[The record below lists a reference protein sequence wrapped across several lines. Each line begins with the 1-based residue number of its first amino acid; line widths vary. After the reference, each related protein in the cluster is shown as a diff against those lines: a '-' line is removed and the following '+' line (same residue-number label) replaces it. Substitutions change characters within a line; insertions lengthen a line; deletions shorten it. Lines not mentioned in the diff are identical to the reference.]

1 MTSDRTISRTGM
13 VAARAIALTL
23 AVILLAGGC
32 AVRTAR
38 ETRKAETLAFV
49 AGSVTAPGGTTGTY
63 VLLYAIGKDGKV
75 LIDGITELSDLTSTW
90 TFACEAGDQFVVG
103 AFTDLNSNGIRDTG
117 EPAGYLGADTP
128 LAMSARSQM
137 RGLAISLDRT
147 TETRPRYPL
156 DTRGEASGRLATLR
170 FSMGDV
176 VTLDDPRFD
185 SKKASTGLWTPL
197 EALRS
202 TGAGIFFL
210 QPYDPKRIP
219 VLFVHGIGGVPKDF
233 SAMIERLDKARFQP
247 WAFYYPSGLRL
258 ETPAAALTNNL
269 PRLRENLGFKTLY
282 VVAHSMG
289 GLVALRAILDLD
301 ANPRHRDMVG
311 LFVSA
316 ATPYGG
322 HSAVKWG
329 LRITPEPIPSWL
341 DLEPGSAFLKTL
353 ERPLPL
359 RIPFYLLF
367 SFRRGNNLL
376 LPMSS
381 DSVVPV
387 ESQLPLWAQRDAVRT
402 WGFDCEHMG
411 ILTEDAPLAT
421 FRSILSRVTAG
432 QR

>member
-1 MTSDRTISRTGM
+1 MTSNRTVSRMGA
-13 VAARAIALTL
+13 VEARAIALTL
-23 AVILLAGGC
+23 AVALLAAGC
-32 AVRTAR
+32 AFRTAR
-38 ETRKAETLAFV
+38 EARKAETLAFV
-49 AGSVTAPGGTTGTY
+49 GGIVTVAGGTADTY
-63 VLLYAIGKDGKV
+63 VLLYAIGRDGKI
-75 LIDGITELSDLTSTW
+75 LIDGIAELSELTSTW
-90 TFACEAGDQFVVG
+90 SFVFEDGDQFVVG
-103 AFTDLNSNGIRDTG
+103 AFKDANANGVRDAG

-128 LAMSARSQM
+128 LSMSARSQM
-137 RGLAISLDRT
+137 RGLAIGLDRA
-147 TETRPRYPL
+147 TETRPRFPL
-156 DTRGEASGRLATLR
+156 DIRGEASGKLATIR

-176 VTLDDPRFD
+176 VKLDDPRFD
-185 SKKASTGLWTPL
+185 SKKASTGMWTPL

-202 TGAGIFFL
+202 TGAGVFFL

-219 VLFVHGIGGVPKDF
+219 VLFLHGIGGAPKDF
-233 SAMIERLDKARFQP
+233 SVMIERLDKARFQP
-247 WAFYYPSGLRL
+247 WVFYYPSGFRL
-258 ETPAAALTNNL
+258 ETPATALTNNL
-269 PRLRENLGFKTLY
+269 PRLRDKLGFKTLY

-316 ATPYGG
+316 ATPYSG

-329 LRITPEPIPSWL
+329 LRLTPEPVPSWL

-353 ERPLPL
+353 ERPLPT
-359 RIPFYLLF
+359 RVPFYLLF

-387 ESQLPLWAQRDAVRT
+387 ESQLPLWAQHDAIRT

-421 FRSILSRVTAG
+421 FLDILNRVTAG

>member
-1 MTSDRTISRTGM
+1 
-13 VAARAIALTL
+13 VARVVALTL
-23 AVILLAGGC
+23 AVAFLVGGC
-32 AVRTAR
+32 AFRTAR
-38 ETRKAETLAFV
+38 EVKRAGTVAFV
-49 AGSVTAPGGTTGTY
+49 GGSVTAADGTAGTY
-63 VLLYAIGKDGKV
+63 VLLYAIGKDDKV
-75 LIDGITELSDLTSTW
+75 LIDGISELSELTSTW
-90 TFACEAGDQFVVG
+90 SFMCEEGDRFVVG
-103 AFTDLNSNGIRDTG
+103 AFKDLNANGIRDAG
-117 EPAGYLGADTP
+117 EAAGYLGADTP
-128 LAMSARSQM
+128 LAMSARSLM
-137 RGLAISLDRT
+137 RGLAITLDGAT
-147 TETRPRYPL
+147 QTHPRYPL

-170 FSMGDV
+170 FSLGDV
-176 VTLDDPRFD
+176 VKLDDPRFE
-185 SKKASTGLWTPL
+185 SKNASAGLWTPL

-202 TGAGIFFL
+202 TGAGVFFL

-219 VLFVHGIGGVPKDF
+219 VLFVHGIGGAPGDF
-233 SAMIERLDKARFQP
+233 SVLIERLDKARFQP
-247 WAFYYPSGLRL
+247 WVFYYPSGFRL
-258 ETPAAALTNNL
+258 ETPATALTNNL
-269 PRLRENLGFKTLY
+269 PRLREKLGFKTLY

-289 GLVALRAILDLD
+289 GLVSLRAILDLD
-301 ANPRHRDMVG
+301 ANPRHRDMIG

-316 ATPYGG
+316 AAPYAG

-329 LRITPEPIPSWL
+329 LKLTPEPVPSWL

-353 ERPLPL
+353 ERPLPA

-387 ESQLPLWAQRDAVRT
+387 EGQLPLWAQRDAVRT

-421 FRSILSRVTAG
+421 FLNILNRVAAG

>member
-1 MTSDRTISRTGM
+1 MT
-13 VAARAIALTL
+13 VAVA
-23 AVILLAGGC
+23 LLAGGC
-32 AVRTAR
+32 AFRTAR
-38 ETRKAETLAFV
+38 EVKRAGSVAFV
-49 AGSVTAPGGTTGTY
+49 AGSVTAADGTAGTY
-63 VLLYAIGKDGKV
+63 VLLYAIGKDDKV
-75 LIDGITELSDLTSTW
+75 LIDGISELSELTSIW
-90 TFACEAGDQFVVG
+90 SFMCEEADQYVVG
-103 AFTDLNSNGIRDTG
+103 AFKDLNANGSRDAG
-117 EPAGYLGADTP
+117 EPAGYLGLDAPMKLT
-128 LAMSARSQM
+128 ARTQI
-137 RGLAISLDRT
+137 RGLAITLDRA

-176 VTLDDPRFD
+176 VKLDDPRFD
-185 SKKASTGLWTPL
+185 PKKASTGMWTPL

-202 TGAGIFFL
+202 SGAGVFFL

-219 VLFVHGIGGVPKDF
+219 VLFVHGIGGAPKDF
-233 SAMIERLDKARFQP
+233 AVMIERLDKTRFQP
-247 WAFYYPSGLRL
+247 WVFYYPSGFRL

-269 PRLRENLGFKTLY
+269 PRLREKLGFRTLY

-289 GLVALRAILDLD
+289 GLVSLRAILDLD
-301 ANPRHRDMVG
+301 ANPRHRDMIG
-311 LFVSA
+311 LYVSA
-316 ATPYGG
+316 AAPYAG

-329 LRITPEPIPSWL
+329 LRLAPEPVPSWL

-353 ERPLPL
+353 ERPLPA

-387 ESQLPLWAQRDAVRT
+387 ESQLPMWAQRDAVRS

-411 ILTEDAPLAT
+411 ILTEDAPVTT
-421 FRSILSRVTAG
+421 FLDILSRTSAG
-432 QR
+432 RR

>member
-1 MTSDRTISRTGM
+1 M
-13 VAARAIALTL
+13 TL
-23 AVILLAGGC
+23 AVALLAGGC
-32 AVRTAR
+32 AFRTAR
-38 ETRKAETLAFV
+38 EVKRAGTVAFV
-49 AGSVTAPGGTTGTY
+49 AGSVTAADGTAGTY
-63 VLLYAIGKDGKV
+63 VLLYATGKDNKV
-75 LIDGITELSDLTSTW
+75 LVDGISELSELTSTW
-90 TFACEAGDQFVVG
+90 SFMCEEGDQYVVG
-103 AFTDLNSNGIRDTG
+103 AFKDLNANGSRDAG
-117 EPAGYLGADTP
+117 EPAGYLGVDAPMT
-128 LAMSARSQM
+128 LTARTQI
-137 RGLAISLDRT
+137 RGLAITLDRA

-176 VTLDDPRFD
+176 VKLDDPRFD
-185 SKKASTGLWTPL
+185 PKKASTGLWTPL

-202 TGAGIFFL
+202 SGAGVFFL

-219 VLFVHGIGGVPKDF
+219 VLFVHGIGGAPKDF
-233 SAMIERLDKARFQP
+233 AVMIERLDTARFQP
-247 WAFYYPSGLRL
+247 WVFYYPSGFRL

-269 PRLRENLGFKTLY
+269 PRLREKLGFKTLY

-289 GLVALRAILDLD
+289 GLVSRRAILDLD
-301 ANPRHRDMVG
+301 ADPRHRDMVG

-316 ATPYGG
+316 AAPYAG

-329 LRITPEPIPSWL
+329 LRLAPEPVPSWL

-353 ERPLPL
+353 ERPLSA

-387 ESQLPLWAQRDAVRT
+387 ESQLPMWAQRDAIRS

-411 ILTEDAPLAT
+411 ILTEDAPVTT
-421 FRSILSRVTAG
+421 FLDILSRTAAG
-432 QR
+432 RR

>member
-1 MTSDRTISRTGM
+1 V

-23 AVILLAGGC
+23 AAALLAGGC
-32 AVRTAR
+32 ALRTAR
-38 ETRKAETLAFV
+38 ETRRAESLAFI
-49 AGSVTAPGGTTGTY
+49 AGSVNAPGGTADTY

-75 LIDGITELSDLTSTW
+75 LIDGIAELSELTSTW
-90 TFACEAGDQFVVG
+90 TFTCEEGDQFVVG
-103 AFTDLNSNGIRDTG
+103 TFKDLNANGIRDAG
-117 EPAGYLGADTP
+117 EPAGYLGADGP
-128 LAMSARSQM
+128 LALSARSQI
-137 RGLAISLDRT
+137 RGLAITLDRA

-185 SKKASTGLWTPL
+185 AKKASAGMWTPL

-202 TGAGIFFL
+202 SGAGVFFL

-233 SAMIERLDKARFQP
+233 SVMIGRLDKSRFQP
-247 WAFYYPSGLRL
+247 WVFYYPSGFRL

-269 PRLRENLGFKTLY
+269 PRLREKLGFKTLY
-282 VVAHSMG
+282 IVAHSMG

-301 ANPRHRDMVG
+301 ANPRHRDLVG

-316 ATPYGG
+316 AAPYAG

-329 LRITPEPIPSWL
+329 LRLTPEPVPSWL
-341 DLEPGSAFLKTL
+341 DLEPGSPFLKTL
-353 ERPLPL
+353 ERPLPA

-421 FRSILSRVTAG
+421 FLSILNRVASG
-432 QR
+432 RR

>member
-1 MTSDRTISRTGM
+1 MRTPSRTG
-13 VAARAIALTL
+13 AAVSLAVALTL
-23 AVILLAGGC
+23 GVGLLAGGC
-32 AVRTAR
+32 AFRTAR
-38 ETRKAETLAFV
+38 EVKQAGTLAFI
-49 AGSVTAPGGTTGTY
+49 GGIVTAADGTAGTY
-63 VLLYAIGKDGKV
+63 VLLYATGKDNKV
-75 LIDGITELSDLTSTW
+75 LIDGISELSELTSTW
-90 TFACEAGDQFVVG
+90 SFMCEEGDQFVVG
-103 AFTDLNSNGIRDTG
+103 AFTDLNANGSRDAG
-117 EPAGYLGADTP
+117 EPAGYLGADAPMT
-128 LAMSARSQM
+128 LTARSQI
-137 RGLAISLDRT
+137 RGLAITLDRA

-185 SKKASTGLWTPL
+185 PKKASIGMWTPL

-202 TGAGIFFL
+202 SGAGVFFL

-219 VLFVHGIGGVPKDF
+219 VLFVHGIGGAPTDF
-233 SAMIERLDKARFQP
+233 SVMIERLDKARFQP
-247 WAFYYPSGLRL
+247 WVFYYPSGFRL

-269 PRLRENLGFKTLY
+269 PRLREKLGFKTLY

-316 ATPYGG
+316 AAPYAG

-329 LRITPEPIPSWL
+329 LRLTPEPVPSWL

-353 ERPLPL
+353 ERPLPA

-387 ESQLPLWAQRDAVRT
+387 ESQLPLWAQRDAVRS

-421 FRSILSRVTAG
+421 FLNVLNRVAAG